1 MNRPWTEEEL
11 AALREHYPSHGPSW
25 EGWSELL
32 HGRSYSAIVSRASVL
47 GAVTRHH
54 SGSRWSARED
64 ERLVELARS
73 GATARECSD
82 ALPGRTIFSVN
93 KRLDLLGM
101 RNVGWTEGEDEGLA
115 TLVEAVARR
124 LGRTPEQV
132 AGRALTLARRRCR

>member
-1 MNRPWTEEEL
+1 MIRPWTEEEI
-11 AALREHYPSHGPSW
+11 AALREHYPSHGPRW

-32 HGRSYSAIVSRASVL
+32 PGRSYSSIASRASVL
-47 GAVTRHH
+47 GAVTRHL
-54 SGSRWSARED
+54 SPGRWSARED

-82 ALPGRTIFSVN
+82 ALPGRSLSSVY
-93 KRLDLLGM
+93 KRLELLGLG
-101 RNVGWTEGEDEGLA
+101 NAAWTEGEDEGLA
-115 TLVEAVARR
+115 ALVEAVARR